1 MRLFCRHHWKYK
13 HTFAIDGR
21 VYVNRRCSKCHVYN
35 DLYVGEEYDAHGH

>member
-21 VYVNRRCSKCHVYN
+21 VYVYN